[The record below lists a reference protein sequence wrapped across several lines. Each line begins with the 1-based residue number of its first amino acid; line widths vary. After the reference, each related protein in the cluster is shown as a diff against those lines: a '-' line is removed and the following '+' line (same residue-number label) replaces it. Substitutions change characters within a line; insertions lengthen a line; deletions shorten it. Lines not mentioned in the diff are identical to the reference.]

1 MPTTVHNVWWDDL
14 EVPALATVVKSGD
27 SIEVEDDE
35 IAKGLLSQEDKWRS
49 ARSVSAEKAAKTTKK
64 EG

>member
-27 SIEVEDDE
+27 SIEVEDDAV
-35 IAKGLLSQEDKWRS
+35 AKGLLAQEDKWRS
-49 ARSVSAEKAAKTTKK
+49 ARSVSAEKAASKREK
-64 EG
+64 